1 MMDSFLTNF
10 VVISITFLCLY
21 ITIPYCAGSE
31 LKDVLKNGVYA
42 NAYYT
47 LSSSGNGLHRAV
59 QDPMDKIAKEDV
71 GHPIRAFIVG
81 SFEIGFYLVF
91 MYMATI
97 LYEMGVDSL
106 FGTEASELEFAVKNA
121 HAFVKDFIV
130 FKESFI
136 AASTAGSVGLL
147 GSIAVGIF
155 LMSGYA
161 FITVIYFAFIYGLF
175 EFKMVEL
182 GLARWMPEIKIPR
195 DVTWRSPSWVFAIVY
210 NEAREFLNTIA
221 VPVFFTKLR
230 YLLPTLA
237 IIAIMSLKQ
246 SMAGETADS
255 GELIANI
262 LDEMNVYGAAFSF
275 IVSYLWAKLC
285 QIILYFLYKRSRP
298 ERKYY
303 YEQKSESGYN
313 KVKQKRQRREATEF
327 RASKRDYYV
336 KEMHFE

>member
-10 VVISITFLCLY
+10 IVISITFLCFY

-47 LSSSGNGLHRAV
+47 LSASGNGLHRAV
-59 QDPMDKIAKEDV
+59 QDPMDKMAKEDV
-71 GHPIRAFIVG
+71 GHPIRAFVVG
-81 SFEIGFYLVF
+81 AFEIGFYLVF
-91 MYMATI
+91 VYMATI
-97 LYEMGVDSL
+97 LYEMGVESL

-121 HAFVKDFIV
+121 NAFVKDFIV

-136 AASTAGSVGLL
+136 AASTAGSVGLF
-147 GSIAVGIF
+147 GSIAVGIC
-155 LMSGYA
+155 LMCGYA
-161 FITVIYFAFIYGLF
+161 FITVIYFSFIYGLF

-182 GLARWMPEIKIPR
+182 GLARWLPEIKIPK
-195 DVTWRSPSWVFAIVY
+195 DVTWRSPTWVLAIVY
-210 NEAREFLNTIA
+210 NEAREFLNTVA
-221 VPVFFTKLR
+221 VPVFFTKLK

-237 IIAIMSLKQ
+237 IIAIMSIKN
-246 SMAGETADS
+246 SIAGETADAD
-255 GELIANI
+255 ELIANI

-285 QIILYFLYKRSRP
+285 QIILYFIYRKSSQ
-298 ERKYY
+298 ERQYY
-303 YEQKSESGYN
+303 YQQKSEAGYN
-313 KVKQKRQRREATEF
+313 KVRQKRQKREGTEF
-327 RASKRDYYV
+327 RASKMDHYI